1 MGYSSLFDNRRLA
14 SNWWLLE
21 GTKLA
26 LLFLP
31 EGDPLGEFSGDDY
44 GNGTLVLHTYWCAL

>member
-1 MGYSSLFDNRRLA
+1 MGWSSLFDKRRLA

-26 LLFLP
+26 LLLLP